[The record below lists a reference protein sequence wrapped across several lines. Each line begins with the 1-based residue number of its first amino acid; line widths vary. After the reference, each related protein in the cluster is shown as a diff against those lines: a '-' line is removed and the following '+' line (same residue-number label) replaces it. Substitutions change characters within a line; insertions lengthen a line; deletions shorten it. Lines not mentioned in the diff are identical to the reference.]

1 MGKSSDMWREE
12 GWHSKQEEQHGQWR
26 GRGLSGAVKTRRIA
40 RLARTVCL
48 YRAAVTG
55 RLEGAC
61 RHIGKVIESKAK
73 ELGLYNT
80 GIRESLSRQVMCTKQ
95 C

>member
-1 MGKSSDMWREE
+1 M
-12 GWHSKQEEQHGQWR
+12 
-26 GRGLSGAVKTRRIA
+26 
-40 RLARTVCL
+40 
-48 YRAAVTG
+48 TG

-80 GIRESLSRQVMCTKQ
+80 GIRGSLSRQVMCTKQ